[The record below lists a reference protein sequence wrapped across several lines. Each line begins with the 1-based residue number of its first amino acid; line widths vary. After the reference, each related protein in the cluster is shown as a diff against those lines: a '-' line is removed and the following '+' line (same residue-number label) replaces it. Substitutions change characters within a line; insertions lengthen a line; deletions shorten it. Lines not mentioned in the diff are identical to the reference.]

1 MSDTLK
7 IPDQIFETRCRWCM
21 HGNPDAGNKEIPA
34 WWVFAPAHRVDL
46 SCKVMSVSRPG
57 RIAEGECETFAPHVM
72 FGLCD
77 SCRFN
82 SMFNEPTYCK
92 LDDRKNYRPVFIG
105 ARYGDHRKAYDVHR
119 LCTCDNYKASPYW
132 ADIMRRDAAAG
143 KIPRNF
149 DPDTMKPIGE
159 MERNLVAEK
168 WAKMDEEQRRKEAAE
183 EKIKETREPVQE
195 EEQIGFADEDYEED
209 EE

>member
-7 IPDQIFETRCRWCM
+7 IPDQIFETRCRWCI
-21 HGNPDAGNKEIPA
+21 HGNPEAGNKEIPA
-34 WWVFAPAHRVDL
+34 RWVFAPVHRGDL
-46 SCKVMSVSRPG
+46 SCKIMGVSRPG
-57 RIAEGECETFAPHVM
+57 RIAEGECERFAPHVM

-82 SMFNEPTYCK
+82 SMFNEPTFCA
-92 LDDRKNYRPVFIG
+92 LDDRKNYRPVYLGIC
-105 ARYGDHRKAYDVHR
+105 YGDHRKAYDVHR
-119 LCTCDNYKASPYW
+119 LCTCDYYKASPYW
-132 ADIMRRDAAAG
+132 ADIMRRHAAAG

-149 DPDTMKPIGE
+149 DPETMEPIGE

-168 WAKMDEEQRRKEAAE
+168 WTKMDEEQRRKDAAE

-195 EEQIGFADEDYEED
+195 EQIGFADEDYEED